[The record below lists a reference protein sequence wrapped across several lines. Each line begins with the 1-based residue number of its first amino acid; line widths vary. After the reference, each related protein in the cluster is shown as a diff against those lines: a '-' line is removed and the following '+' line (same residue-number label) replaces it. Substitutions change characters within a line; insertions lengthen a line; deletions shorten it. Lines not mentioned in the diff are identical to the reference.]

1 MANRGPEGGGAL
13 EGQGH
18 HQDSP
23 FHPGGGGGVTKS
35 RDIYAFTF
43 WSLTEATFDHV
54 TFPMFICSAAPAVTT
69 T

>member
-1 MANRGPEGGGAL
+1 MASRGPEAGGAL

-43 WSLTEATFDHV
+43 GR
-54 TFPMFICSAAPAVTT
+54 
-69 T
+69 